1 MCNYLTNFLFL
12 LLMIASFSVGAKNDV
27 IKVYDK
33 GLDGNA
39 RNYSIVCPNGK
50 KTFISHVVGKLSTSR
65 SIHTELEIPE
75 ESRDPDLDAQKTT
88 ETRKIPSLRSSS
100 KKTNSVK
107 DVTEDLKQKFRKLIG
122 AKSRVNVC
130 ISRINMD
137 KQCKSYESID
147 VAAKA
152 ACDLIR

>member
-1 MCNYLTNFLFL
+1 
-12 LLMIASFSVGAKNDV
+12 MIVSFSVGAKNDV

-33 GLDGNA
+33 GLDGNV
-39 RNYSIVCPNGK
+39 RNYSVVCPNGK
-50 KTFISHVVGKLSTSR
+50 KTFISHVVGKTNQSGSTQV
-65 SIHTELEIPE
+65 ELEIPD
-75 ESRDPDLDAQKTT
+75 SDLDAKKTTGTGKTSLPISSSQKTT
-88 ETRKIPSLRSSS
+88 
-100 KKTNSVK
+100 SVK